1 MEYFAQTS
9 MQLVALRAVLEP
21 FVAVFGAILLSGT
34 AVVIA
39 TQIMKL
45 RVIPI
50 PVQKYPRL
58 TAAIAS
64 GVAALVSLYNSSVNF
79 VVDSVWGWLALAI
92 GTYIVA
98 AVAYNNIVKGS
109 EVLEVTSTK
118 PEEGSKL

>member
-1 MEYFAQTS
+1 MD
-9 MQLVALRAVLEP
+9 LIALRAVLEP

-45 RVIPI
+45 NVIPL

-79 VVDSVWGWLALAI
+79 VVDSVWGWLAMAVGI
-92 GTYIVA
+92 WIVS
-98 AVAYNNIVKGS
+98 AVAYNQIVKGS
-109 EVLEVTSTK
+109 PVLEVNSTK
-118 PEEGSKL
+118 PEEGAKL